1 MARLVTTLRSVTGRA
16 TQSDGQLGRR
26 LGRDAGVAGSG
37 GGKGAGRDKEDSPK
51 TIKVWPRIADSNSR
65 NAVSISSACTT
76 KRFPSSRC
84 ASAIQIVRPLESI
97 AERQPQLQPA
107 SGIVDHLR
115 RRFARFKLC
124 AHLL

>member
-51 TIKVWPRIADSNSR
+51 TIKMWPRIADSSSR
-65 NAVSISSACTT
+65 NAVSFSSARTT
-76 KRFPSSRC
+76 KCFPSRC
-84 ASAIQIVRPLESI
+84 ASTIRIVRPSEST
-97 AERQPQLQPA
+97 AETHLALAHTIDVR
-107 SGIVDHLR
+107 DHDI
-115 RRFARFKLC
+115 
-124 AHLL
+124 